1 MKICFRCNPASKI
14 QAFTLGELVASM
26 VILSIIISISFSSLY
41 FLKIYQSSY
50 NKNMDILLESHFI
63 ENLLYKDIRGS
74 KNIEILD
81 KSRIIIQ
88 YDSKNIEW
96 QNRASFVIRRENDA
110 IDSFEY
116 KLGQLNFFIKTD
128 EINKSKTIEIIREDT
143 LILNK
148 IKIFP
153 SLK

>member
-1 MKICFRCNPASKI
+1 
-14 QAFTLGELVASM
+14 
-26 VILSIIISISFSSLY
+26 
-41 FLKIYQSSY
+41 
-50 NKNMDILLESHFI
+50 MDILLESHFI